1 MQYIRWWQVHTGE
14 EMAVED
20 SREGR
25 KSLLAVFDLADR
37 EDLSNSE
44 MSNSTL

>member
-1 MQYIRWWQVHTGE
+1 MQRGKK
-14 EMAVED
+14 MAVED

-25 KSLLAVFDLADR
+25 KSLLAVFDLADK

>member
-1 MQYIRWWQVHTGE
+1 MQRGKK
-14 EMAVED
+14 MAVED
-20 SREGR
+20 SREGQ
-25 KSLLAVFDLADR
+25 KSLLAVFDLADK